1 MNIKSH
7 ITEDSCQQLYYS
19 DNHLSVVASTVAARP
34 LQDPSS
40 DQYAL
45 EAACALPGDDD
56 GITAPAGPR
65 KRRSNNDKKCVFSA
79 IFATWRGHKHR
90 K

>member
-1 MNIKSH
+1 M
-7 ITEDSCQQLYYS
+7 
-19 DNHLSVVASTVAARP
+19 AARP
-34 LQDPSS
+34 LQDPSN

-45 EAACALPGDDD
+45 EAACALPGDED

-79 IFATWRGHKHR
+79 MLATFKVNKHR
-90 K
+90 KEDIIGRVMILSK